1 MATIAQMRYG
11 LTLRPTYDQVLN
23 SYLSGGP
30 NIKKPDRTATFI
42 RASPQYQNLL
52 KTDFVDLQRQQNN
65 ILTAQVRDNTIKEQ
79 FYDAKTGYKEEILK
93 RQRKDYEN
101 NFTKDM
107 FDEGYDDRI
116 DEFHDAIDDSADIQ
130 LQRAE
135 EKKVKGKQLIKE
147 RLDEVKEQ
155 HEYLGGLR
163 NAFSAAKATGT
174 EDFTGATGSKLLE
187 KDIAEG
193 QQLNVLRVVAK
204 GKAKGK
210 AKPPPYISE
219 LPKEEE
225 EREKIRRRVGLDA
238 PQTASAS
245 SSSGDVMLE
254 ITQAQAKKD
263 FEKFKK
269 GATDYASKMRAKEAK
284 QKKNSL

>member
-1 MATIAQMRYG
+1 MVTITEMKRG

-65 ILTAQVRDNTIKEQ
+65 ILTEQVRDNIIKEQ
-79 FYDAKTGYKEEILK
+79 FSDAKTGYKEEMLK

-116 DEFHDAIDDSADIQ
+116 DEFHDAIDDLGEIQ
-130 LQRAE
+130 RQRAE

-225 EREKIRRRVGLDA
+225 EREKIRRRIGLTGFDKM
-238 PQTASAS
+238 S
-245 SSSGDVMLE
+245 SSSSSSDPIREM
-254 ITQAQAKKD
+254 K
-263 FEKFKK
+263 
-269 GATDYASKMRAKEAK
+269 YAVDAIRWADRK
-284 QKKNSL
+284 